1 MSNQDFSEISERLN
15 ALVAISSLLLN
26 KVFNRGA
33 NNARFN
39 VLNRMYKI
47 VAKKY
52 GIANFSMGFAKDNN
66 LK

>member
-1 MSNQDFSEISERLN
+1 
-15 ALVAISSLLLN
+15 
-26 KVFNRGA
+26 
-33 NNARFN
+33 